1 MSDELWDEIQNF
13 ELGQEDPTLFIPH
26 EAYVMVEA
34 ANRLSMIARSLNPRV
49 KNLNYVV
56 VALPRSRGLTT
67 QIHGRVLDATYV
79 QFLFQNE
86 IDLMMVQRRE
96 PWLFNNWFVAATIW
110 EVAPAHNFVTTIDLW
125 VQIRGISLSYVSE
138 ETVMEIAQDL
148 GEIIMLDYH
157 DATLAHIAYIRVRVR
172 FGITDRLKFFWRIIF
187 DSGETATIRFQY
199 ERLRRL
205 CSSCF
210 RFTHNRAYCPYRQ
223 RPLSIARE
231 RALFSDCVRRSSM
244 NSQSQMTDSTFPVP
258 WTPPLRVAPPPLNH
272 AEFEAAYPH
281 LATTTNEHNRYVGE
295 SSTVRQD
302 LSSDSNTLMPR
313 REP

>member
-1 MSDELWDEIQNF
+1 MSDELWDEIQNL

-67 QIHGRVLDATYV
+67 QIHAT
-79 QFLFQNE
+79 
-86 IDLMMVQRRE
+86 R
-96 PWLFNNWFVAATIW
+96 W

-125 VQIRGISLSYVSE
+125 VHIRGIPLSYVSE

-157 DATLAHIAYIRVRVR
+157 DATLAHIAYIRVRVC
-172 FGITDRLKFFWRIIF
+172 FGITDRLKFFRRIIF

-210 RFTHNRAYCPYRQ
+210 RFTHNRVYCPYRQ

-231 RALFSDCVRRSSM
+231 RTLFNDC
-244 NSQSQMTDSTFPVP
+244 
-258 WTPPLRVAPPPLNH
+258 TPPLRVAPPPLNH

-281 LATTTNEHNRYVGE
+281 LATATNEQNSQ
-295 SSTVRQD
+295 SSKRHEVQD
-302 LSSDSNTLMPR
+302 LR
-313 REP
+313 RGTEGMRNQPQHDYAQRTGGILNLRRNAKHSTNFCQNFLV